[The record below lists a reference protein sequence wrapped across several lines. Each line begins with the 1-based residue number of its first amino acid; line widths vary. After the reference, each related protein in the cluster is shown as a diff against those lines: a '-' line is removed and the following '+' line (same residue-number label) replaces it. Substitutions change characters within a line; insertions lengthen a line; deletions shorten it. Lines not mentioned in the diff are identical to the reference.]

1 MTKNNKDAYAIAF
14 QNLFNV
20 AYAAGQEAAEAM
32 TPRPMSLV
40 NADIRGNPLP
50 NSPVYHCNEGM
61 CGFAWVVVRPATS
74 AFAKWMVK
82 NKLARTGYT
91 GGLHIWISDYN
102 QSYERKL
109 AHARAMAKVISDA
122 GFEAYPDSRLD

>member
-1 MTKNNKDAYAIAF
+1 MTKINKDAYAIAF